1 MLIRFV
7 SNREQSIIV
16 GIFLTVVLFLSS
28 VLHTLFYQHYMNYS
42 FYSGTRIRNSLMS
55 LIYKKVNQF
64 GLSLLKKKEQ
74 KYLFLK
80 QSLLLSTESKQ
91 KTTSGEIMNLIQL
104 NAESF
109 VKATSFLHMV
119 YGAAIET
126 ILVIIFLWFYIGV
139 AAFVG
144 LGTMIVLGPLNSF
157 FTTKFSNAES
167 KKYEKKDERIKK
179 LNEILNGM
187 KVC

>member
-1 MLIRFV
+1 
-7 SNREQSIIV
+7 
-16 GIFLTVVLFLSS
+16 
-28 VLHTLFYQHYMNYS
+28 
-42 FYSGTRIRNSLMS
+42 
-55 LIYKKVNQF
+55 
-64 GLSLLKKKEQ
+64 
-74 KYLFLK
+74 
-80 QSLLLSTESKQ
+80 
-91 KTTSGEIMNLIQL
+91 MNLIQL

-187 KVC
+187 KVF